1 MRSLDRILLVRTS
14 ARHLNCQIEGSW
26 RALCLRYYSLSR
38 VSFKFTITLSKIR
51 CCVFNKFC
59 FVSFKYQIHSLNQP
73 TIKHN
78 VKSLITSPSKL
89 PHSMPQLEAMERVK
103 YEDNKPVRHTSVVNS
118 TTSVLRSTHQEAS
131 RPQHSPGMYED
142 TNSRRTPVNYSTN
155 PVSRGS
161 PMLGRASEGNF
172 HIQKLQIMTVFCGI
186 NGSH

>member
-1 MRSLDRILLVRTS
+1 M
-14 ARHLNCQIEGSW
+14 
-26 RALCLRYYSLSR
+26 
-38 VSFKFTITLSKIR
+38 
-51 CCVFNKFC
+51 
-59 FVSFKYQIHSLNQP
+59 SFKYQIHSLNQP

-103 YEDNKPVRHTSVVNS
+103 YEDNKAVRHTSVVNS

-131 RPQHSPGMYED
+131 RSQHSPSMYED
-142 TNSRRTPVNYSTN
+142 SNSRRTPVNYSTN

-172 HIQKLQIMTVFCGI
+172 YVHKLQIISVFFGI
-186 NGSH
+186 IGKN